1 MTEALLIID
10 RLTVA
15 LPTGSDRPYAV
26 ESVSLQIARGETVC
40 VVGESGSGKSVLA
53 QATMGL
59 LPTNLPIAAGSI
71 RFDNRELAGLSDR
84 RYRDLRGAQIGM
96 IFQEPMTSLNPVLTI
111 GAQIDGA
118 LTAHS
123 NLPQATRR
131 ARIHE
136 LLRQMRL
143 PAPEDISRR
152 YVHELS
158 GGQRQRVMIAM
169 ALANNPKLLIAD
181 EPTTALDVTTQKDIL
196 ALLANLRRELNLGVM
211 FITHDFGVVAEI
223 ADRVVVMKDGHVV
236 EHGPVKAILDAPR
249 DAYTRKLI
257 DAVPQLNPPAAVAK
271 VDDAALLNIS
281 GLTKTYKGRSSWFGA
296 RKGGVRAL
304 DNVDLSVARA
314 EVVAVVGES
323 GSGKSTLAQIVSGLL
338 KPDAG
343 NVTLKGE
350 DLASLSRKQ
359 RRRMAPKIQ
368 MVFQDPFSSLNPRH
382 DIERIITEAPIVHG
396 TLPAEARSD
405 MLRLLSL
412 VGLDASA
419 AKRYPHAFS
428 GGQRQRIGLAR
439 ALILKP
445 DLLIADEPVSALDV
459 SVQQQVLALLA
470 DIRREFGLA
479 ILFIT
484 HDLRV
489 AATVADRIAVMQHG
503 RIVEQGPTA
512 TILSAPSSDYAQAL
526 LSAIPGLDWE
536 RGRSAQNQ
544 SPGHAATPSHH
555 PAPPTLPQ

>member
-1 MTEALLIID
+1 MSEPLLTID
-10 RLTVA
+10 GLSVA
-15 LPTGSDRPYAV
+15 LPSGSDRRHAV
-26 ESVSLQIARGETVC
+26 ENVSLALARGETVC
-40 VVGESGSGKSVLA
+40 IVGESGSGKSVLA

-59 LPTNLPIAAGSI
+59 LPANLPIAAGRI
-71 RFDNRELAGLSDR
+71 RFDGQDLTGLSER
-84 RYRDLRGAQIGM
+84 RYRDIRGAQIGM

-118 LTAHS
+118 LTAHVT
-123 NLPQATRR
+123 LPTAQRH
-131 ARIHE
+131 ARVQE
-136 LLRQMRL
+136 LLKLMRL
-143 PAPEDISRR
+143 PAPDEIGRR

-181 EPTTALDVTTQKDIL
+181 EPTTALDVTTQKEIL
-196 ALLANLRRELNLGVM
+196 ALLAALRRNLNLGVL

-236 EHGPVKAILDAPR
+236 EQGPVNAILHNPQ
-249 DAYTRKLI
+249 DAYTRRLI
-257 DAVPQLNPPAAVAK
+257 DAVPQLSPPVAPSK
-271 VDDAALLNIS
+271 ATAPSLLNLN
-281 GLTKTYKGRSSWFGA
+281 GLTKTYKGRSNWLGT
-296 RKGGVRAL
+296 RRDGVRAL
-304 DNVDLSVARA
+304 DNVDLTVAHA

-338 KPDAG
+338 RPDAG
-343 NVTLKGE
+343 SVSLNGE
-350 DLASLSRKQ
+350 DLASLSRRQ
-359 RRRMAPKIQ
+359 RRRIAPKIQ

-382 DIERIITEAPIVHG
+382 TIERIITEAPIVHG
-396 TLPAEARSD
+396 APHAEAKAD
-405 MLRLLSL
+405 MYRLLSL
-412 VGLDASA
+412 VGLDATA
-419 AKRYPHAFS
+419 AARYPHAFS

-470 DIRREFGLA
+470 DIRRDLGLA

-503 RIVEQGPTA
+503 RIIEQGPTKA
-512 TILSAPSSDYAQAL
+512 ILTAPASDYARTL
-526 LSAIPGLDWE
+526 LAAIPGLDWE
-536 RGRSAQNQ
+536 RSRSTIA
-544 SPGHAATPSHH
+544 S
-555 PAPPTLPQ
+555 

>member
-1 MTEALLIID
+1 MTDILLSID
-10 RLTVA
+10 RLSVA
-15 LPTGSDRPYAV
+15 LPAGSDRPYAI
-26 ESVSLQIARGETVC
+26 ENVSLSLARGETVC

-59 LPTNLPIAAGSI
+59 LPDNLPIATGRI
-71 RFDNRELAGLSDR
+71 VFDGKELTGLSER
-84 RYRDLRGAQIGM
+84 EYRNVRGVQIGM

-118 LTAHS
+118 LAAHGTLS
-123 NLPQATRR
+123 SAQRQARGLD
-131 ARIHE
+131 
-136 LLRQMRL
+136 LLKMMRL
-143 PAPEDISRR
+143 PSPDTIGRR

-181 EPTTALDVTTQKDIL
+181 EPTTALDVTTQKEIL
-196 ALLANLRRELNLGVM
+196 ALLATLRRELDLAVL

-223 ADRVVVMKDGHVV
+223 ADRVVVMKSGQVV
-236 EHGPVKAILDAPR
+236 EQGPVNTILRSPS
-249 DAYTRKLI
+249 DAYTQRLI
-257 DAVPQLNPPAAVAK
+257 TAVPQLSPSVTTSRPEGPTVLQI
-271 VDDAALLNIS
+271 D
-281 GLTKTYKGRSSWFGA
+281 GLTKVYKGRANWLGTRRDS
-296 RKGGVRAL
+296 VRAL
-304 DNVDLSVARA
+304 DDVRLAVHRS
-314 EVVAVVGES
+314 EVVAIVGES
-323 GSGKSTLAQIVSGLL
+323 GSGKSTLAQIVTGLL
-338 KPDAG
+338 NPDAG
-343 NVTLKGE
+343 HVRLNDQ
-350 DLASLSRKQ
+350 DLSSLSRRA
-359 RRRMAPKIQ
+359 RRRLAPKIQ

-382 DIERIITEAPIVHG
+382 TIERIITEAPIVHG
-396 TLPAEARSD
+396 ATPAEAKAD

-419 AKRYPHAFS
+419 AARYPHAFS

-445 DLLIADEPVSALDV
+445 DLLVADEPVSALDV

-470 DIRREFGLA
+470 DIRRTLGLS

-503 RIVEQGPTA
+503 RIVEQGPA
-512 TILSAPSSDYAQAL
+512 AAILDRPTSDYARTL
-526 LSAIPGLDWE
+526 LAAIPGLAWE
-536 RGRSAQNQ
+536 RGRTTHEAPSISAT
-544 SPGHAATPSHH
+544 SSK
-555 PAPPTLPQ
+555 PARPH